1 VKAEI
6 SGEAEKLDVSK
17 HLFRNTIIGW
27 FEMAILVASGLVI
40 PPFLLARLGKEG
52 YGVWLLVGQV
62 TAYLPLL
69 DLGVSS
75 SVGRFVA
82 KYNARKDY
90 DGVSRVVSSSIFL
103 FLVSSIFVVAATAA
117 LWPGFSKF
125 FHLSPEYFNVGRWL
139 ILLTGLGLAIDLPL
153 RIGQGILQGIHR
165 FDLMYLLRALVA
177 FLKLLFIVILFGWL
191 GCTSLILLGV
201 LSIAVTILGDGL
213 MCGFV
218 YRKSGAV
225 ISINRTLVRLSNL
238 REIWSLS
245 LSTLLVTIAT
255 LLFNQGQVIGV
266 GKIAGPKAVTL
277 YALPVMLLTYGSM
290 VIAYII
296 GAFKPL
302 ASHMQALDETENLR
316 RLNIAGVKISFVIS
330 LFIAVMAIVFGVPF
344 FRAWLHASKDLS
356 AEDFTVLSNVL
367 AIMVIGFAIGVPQNV
382 TSNML
387 SAIEKQWFVAAVFF
401 AASVAGFGIGII
413 LMAKTALGF
422 YGMAI
427 GWAAVFVIRGVF
439 VLPVGA
445 CRYFKIK
452 SLLYFQQAYL
462 SPIIAAVV
470 LTAAAYTTRAIVAG
484 TSIAALALCM
494 TCSAGVYAIAVY
506 LFCLDREQK
515 MRLRSLVIRLL
526 KLIVKKFYPQ

>member
-1 VKAEI
+1 VKTGTL
-6 SGEAEKLDVSK
+6 GEAESLDVSK
-17 HLFRNTIIGW
+17 YLYRNTIAGW
-27 FEMAILVASGLVI
+27 FEMAILFASGLIV
-40 PPFLLARLGKEG
+40 PPLLLANLGKEG

-82 KYNARKDY
+82 RHNARKDY
-90 DGVSRVVSSSIFL
+90 EGVSRVVSSSIFL
-103 FLVSSIFVVAATAA
+103 FLVSSVFVVAATAA
-117 LWPGFSKF
+117 LWPSFSMF
-125 FHLSPEYFNVGRWL
+125 FHLSQEYFNAGRWL
-139 ILLTGLGLAIDLPL
+139 ILLTGLGLAVDLPL

-177 FLKLLFIVILFGWL
+177 FLRFLFIVILFGWW
-191 GCTSLILLGV
+191 GCRSLILLGV

-218 YRKSGAV
+218 YRKSASV
-225 ISINRTLVRLSNL
+225 VSIKRTFIRLSNL

-245 LSTLLVTIAT
+245 LSTLVVTIAA

-266 GKIAGPKAVTL
+266 GKIAGPRAVTL

-316 RLNIAGVKISFVIS
+316 KLNIAGVKISFVIS
-330 LFIAVMAIVFGVPF
+330 LFIAVMAIVFGAPF

-356 AEDFTVLSNVL
+356 PDDFAVLSNVL
-367 AIMVIGFAIGVPQNV
+367 AIMVIGFAIGAPQNV

-387 SAIEKQWFVAAVFF
+387 SAVERQWFVAVVSL
-401 AASVAGFGIGII
+401 AASLAGFGIGII
-413 LMAKTALGF
+413 LMLETTLGF

-439 VLPVGA
+439 VLPVSA
-445 CRYFKIK
+445 CRHFKIK
-452 SLLYFQQAYL
+452 SLSYFQQAYL
-462 SPIIAAVV
+462 PPIMAAVV
-470 LTAAAYTTRAIVAG
+470 LIAAAYITRAIVDG
-484 TSIAALALCM
+484 TSIASLALCM
-494 TCSAGVYAIAVY
+494 TCSAGVYAVAVY
-506 LFCLDREQK
+506 SFCLDRGQR
-515 MRLRSLVIRLL
+515 MRLRSLVSRL
-526 KLIVKKFYPQ
+526 